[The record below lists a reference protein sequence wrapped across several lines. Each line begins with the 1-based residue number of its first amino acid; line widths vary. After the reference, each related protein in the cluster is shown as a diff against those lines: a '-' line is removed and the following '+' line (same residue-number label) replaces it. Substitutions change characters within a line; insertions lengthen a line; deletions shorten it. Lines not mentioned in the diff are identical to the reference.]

1 MLFCAKKSEEADKK
15 KTSSFSHKLS
25 DKGKSFEKEEQK
37 DSSNHKGREVLRAFC
52 LIYTRVCLF
61 SLIFSRRRRME
72 EFNDPHFDPIH
83 YVNVAA
89 RQCFN
94 DEKKKNQNQNLLQ
107 ANDNVELERLLSE
120 LEMRLQL
127 LGEDISLQLERESQL
142 GVKRIPTAI
151 GEIEVLEENV
161 ESLTNT
167 VKNISRSL
175 DETEFPSKQSIERLR
190 KIDEVKSR
198 MERARDT
205 LSEAAGLAELMHS
218 VDSVFNGENVSN
230 MADALVRMK
239 RGLAIVGDVPEFAD
253 GRDRIAVLESR
264 LESAARPALL
274 RALEMDKGVN
284 MSSTT
289 NMVSS
294 SGSRD
299 SIKFARDAR
308 DALRSIGKNE
318 SIEGA
323 YAEARVVSPAM
334 EFWVAFEE
342 KTYNDGLIMN
352 ESSPPNDN
360 NSNNDKKTDE
370 DAANEAFANFLPQ
383 FYDFVI
389 SLIEKEVN
397 WTKSTFPEDV
407 ATLVSAGVASLHRA
421 IAKKMQKRLDTLCY
435 GSYYGDGANSNTN
448 FSSSTNNNNDGENNA
463 DIGADLENMMRCR
476 IATTRYATRLC
487 GALEPCVRRMVT
499 AAMKETASGE
509 DDGTTNALDESYLMS
524 SSDDEDDDFRNMFMS
539 DVDAANGANTDGTSA
554 KGDGSNSANN
564 KKSKKREKVAAA
576 VQKFT
581 EALSTVFI
589 PFVKSE
595 KVFPKLESI
604 KLREE
609 IVSLAT
615 STVDADDF
623 DGDFLAF
630 SAAIEK
636 TCKSASKSAMKS
648 FVSCKEYSSGL
659 ETVAAVK
666 SIDDSLTRFVKALEG
681 RLKAVRIAIGL
692 DKNIGGASS
701 SSNKNP
707 EDFIDASL
715 SLLRATKSVPQT
727 FADLDARASATLKQ
741 IANES
746 SFANSGGATSDVD
759 LLRAIGGKKH
769 MDIVFSTQSR
779 LDAGRSR
786 TLAIYL
792 EPYAEST
799 SASAFSRNNSKNND
813 KSGILASAHSVFPR
827 TADAAVQF
835 RDACERLVRDC
846 LLHRVRRELENIE
859 NEQIWTKMAAQT
871 AHDLPTFSAYP
882 QEKATNS
889 GEYLLS
895 LPTRLEALVNVVGD
909 DVGSAASAS
918 AGIFGNDDEDEDL
931 ASIWMER
938 VAEASAT
945 IFLERVKSIRRLS
958 EPGAAQLAAD
968 LEYFSNVVTALTS
981 RPQRGLLAYMQ
992 CASVDADDYARFARE
1007 TVEQQQQQSAENA
1020 DSSPEAFID
1029 HRVVK
1034 QVAAMRGIAL

>member
-1 MLFCAKKSEEADKK
+1 MSHKRRRALWDSIRFHIQSG
-15 KTSSFSHKLS
+15 TSSFYLS
-25 DKGKSFEKEEQK
+25 
-37 DSSNHKGREVLRAFC
+37 SSREVSLFLRAK
-52 LIYTRVCLF
+52 
-61 SLIFSRRRRME
+61 RRERDKRESQRMSSTIE
-72 EFNDPHFDPIH
+72 EFNDPRFDPIH
-83 YVNVAA
+83 YVNAAA
-89 RQCFN
+89 RQ
-94 DEKKKNQNQNLLQ
+94 LQ
-107 ANDNVELERLLSE
+107 KGSSSISSTTSFVGGTKEDDALERLLSE

-127 LGEDISLQLERESQL
+127 LGEDVSLQLERESQL

-161 ESLTNT
+161 ENLTNA
-167 VKNISRSL
+167 VKDISRSL

-274 RALEMDKGVN
+274 RALEMDKGV
-284 MSSTT
+284 SGAS

-294 SGSRD
+294 GNRD

-334 EFWVAFEE
+334 DFWVAFEE
-342 KTYNDGLIMN
+342 KTHNDGLIMN
-352 ESSPPNDN
+352 ESSPN
-360 NSNNDKKTDE
+360 NTDKKTDE

-397 WTKSTFPEDV
+397 WTKNTFPEDV

-435 GSYYGDGANSNTN
+435 GSYYGDGTTSSGTMNS
-448 FSSSTNNNNDGENNA
+448 SNNNDGENNA
-463 DIGADLENMMRCR
+463 DIGADLENMTRCR
-476 IATTRYATRLC
+476 VATTRYATRLC
-487 GALEPCVRRMVT
+487 GALEPCVRKMVT
-499 AAMKETASGE
+499 AAMKESANANGE
-509 DDGTTNALDESYLMS
+509 DNSNTTALDESYLLS
-524 SSDDEDDDFRNMFMS
+524 SSDDEDDDLRYRFAIDIDNGS
-539 DVDAANGANTDGTSA
+539 GLNADSANA
-554 KGDGSNSANN
+554 KGDGSDNSANN
-564 KKSKKREKVAAA
+564 KKSKKREKVTMA

-609 IVSLAT
+609 IISLAAA
-615 STVDADDF
+615 TVDPDDF

-759 LLRAIGGKKH
+759 LLRAIGGKKY
-769 MDIVFSTQSR
+769 MEIVFSTQSR

-813 KSGILASAHSVFPR
+813 RSGILASAHSVFPR

-1007 TVEQQQQQSAENA
+1007 TVEQQQQQQSTENA

-1029 HRVVK
+1029 HRIVK

>member
-1 MLFCAKKSEEADKK
+1 M
-15 KTSSFSHKLS
+15 SST
-25 DKGKSFEKEEQK
+25 
-37 DSSNHKGREVLRAFC
+37 V
-52 LIYTRVCLF
+52 
-61 SLIFSRRRRME
+61 E

-89 RQCFN
+89 RN
-94 DEKKKNQNQNLLQ
+94 YITNNNNKDEGEN
-107 ANDNVELERLLSE
+107 AVELERLLSE

-127 LGEDISLQLERESQL
+127 LGEDISLQLERESAL

-161 ESLTNT
+161 ESLTST

-284 MSSTT
+284 TSGGSAT

-334 EFWVAFEE
+334 DFWVAFEE
-342 KTYNDGLIMN
+342 KTYNDGLMMS
-352 ESSPPNDN
+352 ESSPSNVSN
-360 NSNNDKKTDE
+360 NNDKKTDE
-370 DAANEAFANFLPQ
+370 DATNEAFANFLPQ

-435 GSYYGDGANSNTN
+435 GSFYGDGANSNTN
-448 FSSSTNNNNDGENNA
+448 SSSTNNNNDGESNV

-487 GALEPCVRRMVT
+487 GALEPCVRKMVT
-499 AAMKETASGE
+499 AAMKENASGNGE
-509 DDGTTNALDESYLMS
+509 DDDASNALDESYLLS
-524 SSDDEDDDFRNMFMS
+524 SSEDEDDDFRSRFTI
-539 DVDAANGANTDGTSA
+539 DVDAVNGTNADGSNG
-554 KGDGSNSANN
+554 KGDGSGAANN
-564 KKSKKREKVAAA
+564 KKSKKREKVATA

-648 FVSCKEYSSGL
+648 FISCKEYSSGL

-666 SIDDSLTRFVKALEG
+666 SIDDSLTRFMKELEG

-692 DKNIGGASS
+692 DKSIGGASS

-727 FADLDARASATLKQ
+727 FADLDARASFTLKQ

-746 SFANSGGATSDVD
+746 NFANGGGSTSDVEF
-759 LLRAIGGKKH
+759 LRAIGGKKH

-786 TLAIYL
+786 MLSSYL
-792 EPYAEST
+792 EPFAESS
-799 SASAFSRNNSKNND
+799 SASALSRNNSKND
-813 KSGILASAHSVFPR
+813 KSGILAAAHSVFPR
-827 TADAAVQF
+827 TADAAAQF

-859 NEQIWTKMAAQT
+859 NDQIWTKMAAQT

-909 DVGSAASAS
+909 DVGAAASSAS
-918 AGIFGNDDEDEDL
+918 AGFFGNDEEDEDL

-1007 TVEQQQQQSAENA
+1007 TVEQQQQQQQSAENSN
-1020 DSSPEAFID
+1020 SSSEAFID
-1029 HRVVK
+1029 HRIVK

>member
-37 DSSNHKGREVLRAFC
+37 KESSQRKRSFARVLFDI
-52 LIYTRVCLF
+52 LEVCLF

-1029 HRVVK
+1029 HRIVK

>member
-1 MLFCAKKSEEADKK
+1 MLFCAKKQTKK
-15 KTSSFSHKLS
+15 KKSSFSHR
-25 DKGKSFEKEEQK
+25 GKSFEKEEQK

-61 SLIFSRRRRME
+61 SLIFSHRRME

-94 DEKKKNQNQNLLQ
+94 DEKKKKNQNQNLLQ

-284 MSSTT
+284 MSSSTI
-289 NMVSS
+289 MVSS

-318 SIEGA
+318 SIEAA

-334 EFWVAFEE
+334 VFWVAFEE

-352 ESSPPNDN
+352 ENSPPNDT

-476 IATTRYATRLC
+476 VATTRYATRLC
-487 GALEPCVRRMVT
+487 GALEPCVRKMVT

-524 SSDDEDDDFRNMFMS
+524 SSDDEDDDFRNRFTS

-1029 HRVVK
+1029 HRIVK